1 MEFEELNNEEK
12 LDYLDLLCWMSARAN
27 NLDYTLD
34 VPERTEDEILENSS
48 KNTLECW
55 EEFLLSKLK
64 KFDKMSDK
72 KVIEMASGT
81 SGMSMKQ
88 PLIEIHWLLVKWD
101 TNTSKKEKYAKKVEN
116 WFKSHSN
123 ISLTSYPT
131 ETMKLLNKFDV
142 VNNNILK
149 GILR

>member
-1 MEFEELNNEEK
+1 MITEEQNIK
-12 LDYLDLLCWMSARAN
+12 IRAE
-27 NLDYTLD
+27 
-34 VPERTEDEILENSS
+34 VIG
-48 KNTLECW
+48 
-55 EEFLLSKLK
+55 
-64 KFDKMSDK
+64 KMSDK

-101 TNTSKKEKYAKKVEN
+101 TNTSKKEKYAIKVEN